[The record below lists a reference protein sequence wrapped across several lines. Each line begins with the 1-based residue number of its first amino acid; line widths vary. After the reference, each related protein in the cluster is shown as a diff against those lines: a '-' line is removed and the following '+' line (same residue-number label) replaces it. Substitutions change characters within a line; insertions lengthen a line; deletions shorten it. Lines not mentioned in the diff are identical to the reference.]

1 MNLITSSSECG
12 RQRREKL
19 VGSDKSCAYLKSSET
34 EERRD
39 SLWNHCEPNTG
50 SSFPLCSAG
59 AQSKAAVN
67 GLCSR
72 QVLKESIQRRR
83 YFTSPLV
90 FLWWAK
96 KKNPFVLS
104 LFALLRLVTLIS
116 PLSTDTHTRGVED
129 VFIPDA
135 RWRKTTASL
144 CTSGSRGPEWRS
156 AAFKSN
162 SLRGS
167 SSNVN
172 SRGCHQSHRR
182 RH

>member
-96 KKNPFVLS
+96 KKIPLS
-104 LFALLRLVTLIS
+104 SRCLLSFGWS
-116 PLSTDTHTRGVED
+116 PLFHPYLPIHRPEEWTSSSLTHAGVRRRPPSVRRGHEGQ
-129 VFIPDA
+129 
-135 RWRKTTASL
+135 
-144 CTSGSRGPEWRS
+144 SGDQLVSKATRS
-156 AAFKSN
+156 AAPAAT
-162 SLRGS
+162 
-167 SSNVN
+167 
-172 SRGCHQSHRR
+172 
-182 RH
+182 